1 MFGLN
6 ENIEYDNTFII
17 DEVIDERDSDKCIWK
32 MIIV

>member
-17 DEVIDERDSDKCIWK
+17 DEVIDERDSDKCI
-32 MIIV
+32 